1 MAEFCLNC
9 WNKLNDSHDTEA
21 DFKFT
26 KELDL
31 CEGCGEYHHLV
42 IAQRY
47 RTLWSTLWDI
57 LPFRKKF

>member
-9 WNKLNDSHDTEA
+9 WNKLNGTHDTEA

-26 KELDL
+26 KGLDL
-31 CEGCGEYHHLV
+31 CEGCGEYHYLV
-42 IAQRY
+42 IAQRQ